1 MSAFIT
7 MMTPM
12 TDQECLVE
20 ALAAMGFGAQ
30 KLEQHAEAVALVG
43 YEGMTRPQVANL
55 IIRRQHVGPGS
66 NDVGFLQT
74 PTGFQAIVSG
84 YDQGRFGSLWLA
96 RLHEQYVTR
105 VAAKAARLAELDR
118 QAREREAQQ
127 RELERQKLVEAQ
139 RQAIEQKAKKL
150 GYTVKESREA
160 DKIRL
165 VLVKR
170 TY

>member
-7 MMTPM
+7 LMTPM

-20 ALAAMGFGAQ
+20 ALAVMGFGEQ
-30 KLEQHAEAVALVG
+30 RLERHAEPVSLVG
-43 YEGMTRPQVANL
+43 YEGMKRPQVANL
-55 IIRRQHVGPGS
+55 IIRRQFVGPGS
-66 NDVGFLQT
+66 NDVGFLKT
-74 PTGFQAIVSG
+74 ATGFQAIISG
-84 YDQGRFGSLWLA
+84 FDQGRFGGAWLA
-96 RLHEQYVTR
+96 KLHEAYQSR
-105 VAAKAARLAELDR
+105 VSEKEARLAELDR

-139 RQAIEQKAKKL
+139 RQAIEQKARSL
-150 GYTVKESREA
+150 GYMVKESREA

>member
-20 ALAAMGFGAQ
+20 ALAALGIPRER
-30 KLEQHAEAVALVG
+30 LEISATPMTLRG
-43 YEGMTRPQVANL
+43 YQQGRQANVIL
-55 IIRRQHVGPGS
+55 RKELTGDVW
-66 NDVGFLQT
+66 NDIGFLQT
-74 PTGFQAIVSG
+74 STGYKAVLSNDYQ
-84 YDQGRFGSLWLA
+84 RFGTQWLA
-96 RLHEQYVTR
+96 NVGTEYQQQVRLKE
-105 VAAKAARLAELDR
+105 ARLAELDR

-150 GYTVKESREA
+150 GYMVKESREA

>member
-20 ALAAMGFGAQ
+20 ALAALGLPRQQIEVSATP
-30 KLEQHAEAVALVG
+30 LTLRG
-43 YEGMTRPQVANL
+43 YQQG
-55 IIRRQHVGPGS
+55 RQAHVILRKELTGDLW
-66 NDVGFLQT
+66 NDIGFLQT
-74 PTGFQAIVSG
+74 PTGYKAVLSNDYQRYG
-84 YDQGRFGSLWLA
+84 TEWLSRVGTQYQQQV
-96 RLHEQYVTR
+96 RLKE
-105 VAAKAARLAELDR
+105 ARLAELDR

-139 RQAIEQKAKKL
+139 RQAIEEKAKKL
-150 GYTVKESREA
+150 GYMVKESREA